1 MERKEALRLQSV
13 LPSERQLRQQEMEFY
28 GFIHFSIN
36 TFTGREWGDGTEDPA
51 LFAPKNLDCRQW
63 ASMLKTLRRR
73 RQNRLGQGKKVTAT
87 DERYFRRTEEYLYSE
102 LAMALGKKKSEM
114 EEFIS
119 LCIRKRE
126 QA

>member
-1 MERKEALRLQSV
+1 MELIEEIPELSELSVPQEKFREDAYKAALRS
-13 LPSERQLRQQEMEFY
+13 
-28 GFIHFSIN
+28 
-36 TFTGREWGDGTEDPA
+36 
-51 LFAPKNLDCRQW
+51 LDCRQW